1 MSKKI
6 KRYIYENGH
15 LFKKY
20 TENES
25 NQAELNKN
33 INDEYS
39 RNNFDNYNIEFPK
52 LEIKNNNNN
61 NYKIFSTQIDEDI
74 LNENN
79 KEESEKKNKSISEEK
94 IKVEKLKK
102 DKENNFKSI
111 ETNPSL
117 RRNPKL
123 LRKLNQT
130 KLSSQIQ
137 KICKYLYT
145 SPRKSNKDNIKFKIA
160 EKENEFIKSLKKNYL
175 VDEDLINNQLYRN
188 KIIKNKIN
196 QSNQNFFNSNRNIN
210 NNIISDN
217 DFIKKYYNEEN
228 TNTIDIEKLTSYKF
242 ENYSRN
248 KPKYKHPQLYKL
260 KLKEEDN
267 DVKLPPIKTG
277 NQTPIE
283 LTQFIPIKKG
293 IKKEEQRNE
302 YMNYKIMRYNRLEGF
317 HI

>member
-25 NQAELNKN
+25 SQAELNKN
-33 INDEYS
+33 INDEHS

-130 KLSSQIQ
+130 KLSTQIQ

-188 KIIKNKIN
+188 NIIKKKIN

-248 KPKYKHPQLYKL
+248 RPKYKHPQLYKL

-293 IKKEEQRNE
+293 IQKEEQRNE
-302 YMNYKIMRYNRLEGF
+302 YLNYKIMRYNRLEGF

>member
-39 RNNFDNYNIEFPK
+39 RNNIDNYNIEFPK
-52 LEIKNNNNN
+52 LEIRNNNNN

-188 KIIKNKIN
+188 KVIKKKIN

-248 KPKYKHPQLYKL
+248 RPKYKHPQLYKL

-293 IKKEEQRNE
+293 IQKEEQRNE
-302 YMNYKIMRYNRLEGF
+302 YVNYKLMRYNRLEGF

>member
-25 NQAELNKN
+25 SQAELNKN

-217 DFIKKYYNEEN
+217 DFIKKYYKEEN
-228 TNTIDIEKLTSYKF
+228 TNTIDIDKLTSYKF

-277 NQTPIE
+277 SQTPIE

-293 IKKEEQRNE
+293 IQKEEQRNE
-302 YMNYKIMRYNRLEGF
+302 YLNYKIMRYNRLEGF

>member
-25 NQAELNKN
+25 SQAELNKN

-39 RNNFDNYNIEFPK
+39 RNNLDNYNIEFPK

-248 KPKYKHPQLYKL
+248 RPKYKHPQLYKL

-293 IKKEEQRNE
+293 IQKEEQRNE
-302 YMNYKIMRYNRLEGF
+302 YVNYKLMRYNRLEGF

>member
-20 TENES
+20 TQNES

-102 DKENNFKSI
+102 DKEKNFKSI
-111 ETNPSL
+111 DTNPSL

-123 LRKLNQT
+123 LRKLNQN
-130 KLSSQIQ
+130 KLSTQIQ

-145 SPRKSNKDNIKFKIA
+145 SPRKSNKDNIKFKIS

-188 KIIKNKIN
+188 KVIKKKIN
-196 QSNQNFFNSNRNIN
+196 QSNQNFFNSNRNI

-248 KPKYKHPQLYKL
+248 RPKYKHPQLYKL

-293 IKKEEQRNE
+293 IQKEEQRNE
-302 YMNYKIMRYNRLEGF
+302 YVNYKLMRYNRLEGF

>member
-25 NQAELNKN
+25 SQAELNKN

-52 LEIKNNNNN
+52 LEIKNNNSN

-248 KPKYKHPQLYKL
+248 RPKYKHPQLYKL

-293 IKKEEQRNE
+293 IQKEEQRNE
-302 YMNYKIMRYNRLEGF
+302 YLNYKIMRYNRLEGF

>member
-25 NQAELNKN
+25 SQAELNKN

-175 VDEDLINNQLYRN
+175 VDEDLINNKLYRN

-217 DFIKKYYNEEN
+217 DFIKKYYKEEN
-228 TNTIDIEKLTSYKF
+228 TNTIDIDKLTSYKF

-277 NQTPIE
+277 SQTPIE

-293 IKKEEQRNE
+293 IQKEEQRNE
-302 YMNYKIMRYNRLEGF
+302 YLNYKIMRYNRLEGF

>member
-25 NQAELNKN
+25 SQAELNKN

-175 VDEDLINNQLYRN
+175 VDEDLINNQLKNYN
-188 KIIKNKIN
+188 SVCYKCGYKDDKIINE
-196 QSNQNFFNSNRNIN
+196 
-210 NNIISDN
+210 N
-217 DFIKKYYNEEN
+217 DKK
-228 TNTIDIEKLTSYKF
+228 
-242 ENYSRN
+242 
-248 KPKYKHPQLYKL
+248 
-260 KLKEEDN
+260 
-267 DVKLPPIKTG
+267 
-277 NQTPIE
+277 
-283 LTQFIPIKKG
+283 
-293 IKKEEQRNE
+293 
-302 YMNYKIMRYNRLEGF
+302 
-317 HI
+317 

>member
-52 LEIKNNNNN
+52 LEIRNNNNN

-188 KIIKNKIN
+188 KVIKKKIN

-248 KPKYKHPQLYKL
+248 RPKYKHPQLYKL

-293 IKKEEQRNE
+293 IQKEEQRNE
-302 YMNYKIMRYNRLEGF
+302 YVNYKLMRYNRLEGF

>member
-145 SPRKSNKDNIKFKIA
+145 SPRKINKDNIKFKIA

-248 KPKYKHPQLYKL
+248 RPKYKHPQLYKL

-293 IKKEEQRNE
+293 IQKEEQRNE
-302 YMNYKIMRYNRLEGF
+302 YVNYKLMRYNRLEGF

>member
-248 KPKYKHPQLYKL
+248 RPKYKHPQLYKL

-302 YMNYKIMRYNRLEGF
+302 YMNYKLMRYNRLEGF

>member
-188 KIIKNKIN
+188 KVIKKKIN

>member
-25 NQAELNKN
+25 SQAELNKN

-293 IKKEEQRNE
+293 IQKEEQRNE
-302 YMNYKIMRYNRLEGF
+302 YLNYKIMRYNRLEGF

>member
-6 KRYIYENGH
+6 RRYIYENGH

-25 NQAELNKN
+25 SQAELNKN

-39 RNNFDNYNIEFPK
+39 RNNLDNYNIEFPK

-188 KIIKNKIN
+188 KVIKKKIN

-248 KPKYKHPQLYKL
+248 RPKYKHPQLYKL

-293 IKKEEQRNE
+293 IQKEEQRNE
-302 YMNYKIMRYNRLEGF
+302 YVNYKLMRYNRLEGF